1 MDNFG
6 KVENAN
12 ASIGEE
18 NKSVDWGRV
27 HADFARVRPSNEA
40 NENPDWSDLR
50 RACDESDR
58 QRDIM
63 AKRRCEMERRRKPIP
78 LDEPIDKV
86 NPAEGRHY
94 EGKFETIDYLEYMMA
109 KLLENGVMP
118 NRAYDIVSALKY
130 LSSRLNSKPG
140 TPLELDLMKA
150 ENYIHRARTGKWLDP
165 EFLNPFGG

>member
-1 MDNFG
+1 MDNFS
-6 KVENAN
+6 KSENAN

-18 NKSVDWGRV
+18 IASVNWGRV
-27 HADFARVRPSNEA
+27 RHCDEA
-40 NENPDWSDLR
+40 NENPDWGELR

-58 QRDIM
+58 QRDIR
-63 AKRRCEMERRRKPIP
+63 AKQRCEAERNRKAIP
-78 LDEPIDKV
+78 VNEPIEKV

-118 NRAYDIVSALKY
+118 QRAYDIVSALKY

-140 TPLELDLMKA
+140 TPIELDLMKA

>member
-1 MDNFG
+1 MDNFNME
-6 KVENAN
+6 KAP
-12 ASIGEE
+12 IGEVR
-18 NKSVDWGRV
+18 KSVDWGRV
-27 HADFARVRPSNEA
+27 RSTEEA
-40 NENPDWSDLR
+40 NENPDWSALH
-50 RACDESDR
+50 RACDEADR
-58 QRDIM
+58 QREAN
-63 AKRRCEMERRRKPIP
+63 AKARCELERRNKPIP

-140 TPLELDLMKA
+140 TPLEVDLMKA
-150 ENYIHRARTGKWLDP
+150 ENYIHRARTGRWLDT

>member
-1 MDNFG
+1 MDNFDMA
-6 KVENAN
+6 KEKAP
-12 ASIGEE
+12 IGEVR
-18 NKSVDWGRV
+18 KSVDW
-27 HADFARVRPSNEA
+27 ARLRSTEEA
-40 NENPDWSDLR
+40 NENPDWSPLH
-50 RACDESDR
+50 RACDEADR
-58 QRDIM
+58 QREAN
-63 AKRRCEMERRRKPIP
+63 AKARRELELDHQPI
-78 LDEPIDKV
+78 EKV